1 MRYRILQNRRYG
13 YYIIQRRFARFWINA
28 FYLDSHFSS
37 RYWTLTCAE
46 RALENKI
53 ILANFSKF
61 RKVKEISF

>member
-1 MRYRILQNRRYG
+1 MSYRILQNRRHG
-13 YYIIQRRFARFWINA
+13 YYVIQRRYACFWINA

-37 RYWTLTCAE
+37 RYWTLTRAE
-46 RALENKI
+46 RALENKR